1 MSTPTRIAEIMAEME
16 QNPEL
21 ADELRNRLLG
31 ADYSGL
37 PTAVAQNQSL
47 IVSLMEKQA
56 ELAHVTRTAME
67 ALAGT
72 VEILLEAVSEA
83 TEILTSQGKRLEVVE
98 QMTSDLRT
106 AVSALQ
112 TDMTEV
118 KADIVEVKA
127 DIVEVKADIVEV
139 KADIVEVKADIVE
152 VKADIRKING
162 RLDNGFGTNY
172 EAKIASVIGSI
183 LGKNLKLRRCKVL
196 KGYGFRMD
204 ENLEAMTERAE
215 REEIITED
223 DSDEAMLLDL
233 IVSGRRRDGEDTE
246 LAAIEVSITAGDDD
260 VTRAAERSEILSKAT
275 GLTVTPVVIASN
287 IDEERRKLAAEKNVT
302 MIVHPEG

>member
-67 ALAGT
+67 TLAGT
-72 VEILLEAVSEA
+72 VEILIEAVAEA

-112 TDMTEV
+112 TDMT
-118 KADIVEVKA
+118 
-127 DIVEVKADIVEV
+127 EVKADIVEV

-287 IDEERRKLAAEKNVT
+287 IDEERRKLSAEKNVT

>member
-112 TDMTEV
+112 TDMT
-118 KADIVEVKA
+118 
-127 DIVEVKADIVEV
+127 EVKADIVEV